1 MLLAV
6 SISSNGYIVGANFTN
21 ESRIKR
27 RNNNETLR
35 LMLEWG
41 CDPVWIYEED
51 GITSSPGLPCELENN
66 KELVDLM
73 NKISNEFDSQYV
85 NTEREFSDVGFK
97 TEAEKR
103 NSSKTSYAS
112 QL

>member
-1 MLLAV
+1 MKTV
-6 SISSNGYIVGANFTN
+6 
-21 ESRIKR
+21 
-27 RNNNETLR
+27 R

-97 TEAEKR
+97 TEAKKKKFKQDLIRFSAMIKKAIGDKYKFVDDFDYED
-103 NSSKTSYAS
+103 Y
-112 QL
+112 